1 MGIELRMLA
10 LSILLGFVHIMLSA
24 QACTKQYGLRW
35 NISARDESMPPLDT
49 LGGRL
54 QRAAHNFSET
64 FPLFAAA
71 VLIAVVAGKQ
81 GALTDWGTQLYFWA
95 RVVYLPLYAFG
106 IPVLRTIVW
115 TVAMVGLFLNLAAL
129 L

>member
-1 MGIELRMLA
+1 
-10 LSILLGFVHIMLSA
+10 MLSA

-35 NISARDESMPPLDT
+35 NVSARDEPMPPLDT

-54 QRAAHNFSET
+54 QRASRNFSET

-71 VLIAVVAGKQ
+71 VLIAVVAGRQ

-95 RVVYLPLYAFG
+95 RVIYLPLYAFG
-106 IPVLRTIVW
+106 VPVLRSIVW
-115 TVAMVGLFLNLAAL
+115 TVATIGLFLNLAAL